1 LSEEVKI
8 TACPRCGSKNLDIA
22 DMRDGITPGIDWSTN
37 VCRNC
42 DWQGIPLEFETE
54 NNYQKFLK
62 GLEKQKKSED
72 LPIQKDPAESAPG
85 QRLILRYLT
94 ASFLSLLFVIIPLL
108 VCVLVSVYG
117 GFPIEI
123 GFLLA
128 GISFL
133 VYLYFF
139 WKKELWNMIKR

>member
-1 LSEEVKI
+1 MKI

-22 DMRDGITPGIDWSTN
+22 DMRDGISPGIDWSTN
-37 VCRNC
+37 VCRDC

-54 NNYQKFLK
+54 NNYQKFLI
-62 GLEKQKKSED
+62 GLEKQKKFEN
-72 LPIQKDPAESAPG
+72 LPVQMDPAESAPI
-85 QRLILRYLT
+85 QHFILRYVS
-94 ASFLSLLFVIIPLL
+94 AAFLFLLFILIPLV

-123 GFLLA
+123 GFIFA
-128 GISFL
+128 GISVL
-133 VYLYFF
+133 VYLYIF